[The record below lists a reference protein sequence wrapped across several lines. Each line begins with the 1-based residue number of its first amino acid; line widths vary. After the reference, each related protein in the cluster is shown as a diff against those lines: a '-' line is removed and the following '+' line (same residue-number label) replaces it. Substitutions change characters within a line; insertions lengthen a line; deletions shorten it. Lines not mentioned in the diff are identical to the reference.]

1 MYLRESGEKKVEEF
15 LEGLGMSNF
24 KWYTLVNNWGVTYE
38 SEYFIFDS
46 RFLENVYGA
55 SPKVF
60 ETTYR
65 SKDNEQLSE
74 KRKEDMKLICKSIDE
89 KLNSIVSEKGVQ

>member
-1 MYLRESGEKKVEEF
+1 MYLGKEGEKKAEEF

-24 KWYTLVNNWGVTYE
+24 KWYSLVNNWGVTYE

-55 SPKVF
+55 RPMVF

-65 SKDNEQLSE
+65 SKDNEQLTE
-74 KRKEDMKLICKSIDE
+74 QRKEDMKSICNSIDK
-89 KLNSIVSEKGVQ
+89 KLNSIVSEKGVK